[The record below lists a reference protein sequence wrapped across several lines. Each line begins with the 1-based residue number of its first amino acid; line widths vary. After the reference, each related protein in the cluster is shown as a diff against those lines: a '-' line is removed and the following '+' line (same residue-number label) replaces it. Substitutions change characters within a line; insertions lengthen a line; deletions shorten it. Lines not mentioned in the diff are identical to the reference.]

1 MKVMNSNRNAWVA
14 ILIIFAA
21 AFFSLGEYISIWWL
35 LLTSAASLAVWTMIW
50 LWPEKVPAED

>member
-1 MKVMNSNRNAWVA
+1 
-14 ILIIFAA
+14 
-21 AFFSLGEYISIWWL
+21 L